1 MLVHHLL
8 SRCAETSPQST
19 AVIDQTSTITYEAL
33 DNRANRIARALMQRG
48 VRQGDRVVLAMEN
61 SIDWIACYFGILK
74 AGGVAVP
81 IAAGA
86 KSDRLPHVIRDCSP
100 SACMTDSHT
109 VSAFAAQLGGM
120 TTVVRHAS
128 DARGRYEG
136 AGPIAGLDAVLQVTP
151 DSDPALAG
159 SARDL
164 AAIVYTSGS
173 TGPPR
178 GVMLSH
184 ANICSNTES
193 IVEYL
198 RMSSADRMMVVLPF
212 HYVYGLSLLHT
223 HVRVA
228 GSLVVDNRF
237 AFPNVVLQAM
247 QTHQV
252 TGFAGVPSTFAIL
265 LHRSA
270 MARMTFP
277 HLRYVTQ
284 AGGGLAQTLI
294 REWQTAM
301 PAVPL
306 VVMYGATE
314 ASARLTYLEPEELSR
329 RPGSIGRAIP
339 SVEVHVVREDGQ
351 LAQPGEVGEL
361 TARGPNIMAGYWGRP
376 DESRAAFS
384 PWGYRTGDLAIAD
397 EDGFLYLVGR
407 KQDMLKVGA
416 HRVGAA
422 EIEEVL
428 HEHDAVDQAAVVGA
442 ADELLGEVPVAFAT
456 ARETCA
462 IEPEDLISFCR
473 RRLPDYKVPTRVVL
487 VDDLPRTETG
497 KIDKNALRRALA
509 GAPARQ
515 TAEARELRF
524 TGS

>member
-1 MLVHHLL
+1 MVVHHLL
-8 SRCAETSPQST
+8 SRCAETSPDST
-19 AVIDQTSTITYEAL
+19 AVIDQTGSITYGAL

-61 SIDWIACYFGILK
+61 CIDWIACYFGILK
-74 AGGVAVP
+74 AGGVVVP
-81 IAAGA
+81 VAAGA
-86 KSDRLPHVIRDCSP
+86 RSDRLPHVIRDCSP
-100 SACMTDSHT
+100 SACVADNHT
-109 VSAFAAQLGGM
+109 VSAFAAELSGM
-120 TTVVRHAS
+120 TTFVRQAN
-128 DARGRYEG
+128 DARGRYESG
-136 AGPIAGLDAVLQVTP
+136 GLIASLDAALQTAP
-151 DSDPALAG
+151 DSDPVMTG

-173 TGPPR
+173 TGTPR

-184 ANICSNTES
+184 LNICSNTES
-193 IVEYL
+193 IVKYL
-198 RMSSADRMMVVLPF
+198 RMSPADRMMVVLPF

-228 GSLVVDNRF
+228 GSLVVDNRL

-247 QTHQV
+247 QTHRV

-284 AGGGLAQTLI
+284 AGGPMAHTLV
-294 REWQTAM
+294 REWQAM
-301 PAVPL
+301 MPDVPL
-306 VVMYGATE
+306 IVMYGATE

-339 SVEVHVVREDGQ
+339 NVEVNVVREDGK

-361 TARGPNIMAGYWGRP
+361 TARGPNIMAGYWRRP

-384 PWGYRTGDLAIAD
+384 PWGYRTGDLATAD
-397 EDGFLYLVGR
+397 ADGFLYLVGR

-428 HEHDAVDQAAVVGA
+428 HEHDAVDQAAVIGA

-456 ARETCA
+456 VREKCA
-462 IEPEDLISFCR
+462 IEPQDLISFCR
-473 RRLPDYKVPTRVVL
+473 RRLPDYKVPTRVLL

-509 GAPARQ
+509 GAHALQ
-515 TAEARELRF
+515 TAEAE
-524 TGS
+524 S